1 MNYSKLKDEI
11 RAQYQE
17 IKLFFEKES
26 QTIGMTD
33 GGFYQAVRNQSMK
46 ISTIELISQILKKPM
61 AYWWEDESGNV
72 NDPTMQYGNRY
83 EGEIN
88 ALKMLIKELQELKQ
102 KNNEK
107 LDQQEA
113 EIKMLNTERRTMLK
127 ERQEMIDEMEELR
140 RSCGLKKEGT
150 SGS

>member
-1 MNYSKLKDEI
+1 MNYIKLKEEI
-11 RAQYQE
+11 G
-17 IKLFFEKES
+17 KL
-26 QTIGMTD
+26 
-33 GGFYQAVRNQSMK
+33 K
-46 ISTIELISQILKKPM
+46 ISEKAFLKEYCDIGVQGFNKAIKNNTLSIRSLELISKGLNFPM
-61 AYWWEDESGNV
+61 SYWWQDKSGDV

-113 EIKMLNTERRTMLK
+113 EIKMLNTERRAMLK

-150 SGS
+150 SGL